1 MISTTMGAAG
11 TRIGRRLHHLE
22 KTRRIGMKRTFTLA
36 LGACAL
42 ALTAGCSTPRSGPTP
57 VAPVTQSPSAYESI
71 QYGQVTNI
79 SLVDRPGSGVGAGTV
94 LGAVI
99 GGVLGNQVGSGSGRT
114 AATIGGAAAGG
125 FAGHKIEESR
135 AGGSQVYRVD
145 VRFDDGSSRTFD
157 FRDLNGLRVGDRIRW
172 QDGQM
177 YRM

>member
-1 MISTTMGAAG
+1 MT
-11 TRIGRRLHHLE
+11 
-22 KTRRIGMKRTFTLA
+22 RTFTLA
-36 LGACAL
+36 VGACAL
-42 ALTAGCSTPRSGPTP
+42 ALAAGCSTTHPGAAP
-57 VAPVTQSPSAYESI
+57 VAPVTQSPSASEAT
-71 QYGQVTNI
+71 QYGEVTNI
-79 SLVDRPGSGVGAGTV
+79 SLVDRPGSASGAGTV

-145 VRFDDGSSRTFD
+145 VRFEDGTSRTFD